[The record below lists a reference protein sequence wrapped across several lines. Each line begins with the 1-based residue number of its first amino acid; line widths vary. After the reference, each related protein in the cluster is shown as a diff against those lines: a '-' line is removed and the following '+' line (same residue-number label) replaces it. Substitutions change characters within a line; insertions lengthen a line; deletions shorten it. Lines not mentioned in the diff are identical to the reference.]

1 MMGGATEIDTPRR
14 ALLQTPS
21 TSERTAP
28 AASVPRSSGAAKK
41 KEAKCQKKSKKGK
54 KVLKSKLKKKPLGGK
69 PPSTPKQVAEK
80 NENPPSQVAPGN
92 QGGGGPMAAPAP
104 APDVKIER
112 RDSQEDPL
120 GMLARATTQDMV
132 SDDDLDNSMRSPLP
146 SETEGPAPPD
156 QQVAPG
162 PPGTKPKRKKRDKE
176 LHNRKMR
183 FYRSLDSQA
192 PNEPN
197 AMIRYS
203 VEPIVI
209 NVPQGSTTSPLA
221 PSAMPRQLGFARSEE
236 IGPECQSRPWMDASS
251 VSMRATAGVQ
261 QLSSTN
267 SSFLTLYFLL
277 FRDPADVSEK
287 QTNVTYHTAQDS
299 IMIPSKDQINIF

>member
-1 MMGGATEIDTPRR
+1 VMGGASGNDGEIDTPRR

-41 KEAKCQKKSKKGK
+41 KEAKCQKNAKKGK
-54 KVLKSKLKKKPLGGK
+54 KVMKSKLKKKPLGGK

-104 APDVKIER
+104 DVKIER

-132 SDDDLDNSMRSPLP
+132 SDDDLENSMRSPLP

-209 NVPQGSTTSPLA
+209 NVPQGSTTF
-221 PSAMPRQLGFARSEE
+221 PSRSF
-236 IGPECQSRPWMDASS
+236 RYAK
-251 VSMRATAGVQ
+251 ATW
-261 QLSSTN
+261 LC
-267 SSFLTLYFLL
+267 
-277 FRDPADVSEK
+277 PK
-287 QTNVTYHTAQDS
+287 
-299 IMIPSKDQINIF
+299 